1 MHMPKYSLLVC
12 DSCTPKYYEQNQL
25 VHTALAF
32 ERRFGNQ
39 IKAFV
44 VRFSGV
50 ATALS
55 SRFVETRGQ
64 MRFAGIEKRHMG
76 LVRAFGSSI

>member
-1 MHMPKYSLLVC
+1 M
-12 DSCTPKYYEQNQL
+12 
-25 VHTALAF
+25 HTALAF

-64 MRFAGIEKRHMG
+64 MRFAGIEKGIWAWSGRSGARFDKAWSLHFG
-76 LVRAFGSSI
+76 ALESKFGSISGD